1 MRPERVAPLPACAS
15 RGFPPG
21 IPPLRIR
28 RPQAHNLSVL
38 ENIGDLVTQSL
49 LAGDSSRIAPVGSP
63 GSFSSG
69 AGGRILLLFSRR
81 RSLGVYPGVDDFS
94 AFAAEGA
101 FLAFPPFPTKNRM
114 QEVLLCQV
122 VFRRKRGI
130 SAALSCPIS
139 FDMLARAIVS
149 LKKTFSLSGEE
160 EVPCLAYCFEG
171 VLPRVQGLASPRRD
185 HRKAAD
191 SLLHKIERGVT

>member
-1 MRPERVAPLPACAS
+1 M
-15 RGFPPG
+15 
-21 IPPLRIR
+21 
-28 RPQAHNLSVL
+28 
-38 ENIGDLVTQSL
+38 
-49 LAGDSSRIAPVGSP
+49 
-63 GSFSSG
+63 
-69 AGGRILLLFSRR
+69 LLFSRR

-94 AFAAEGA
+94 AFVAEGA

-130 SAALSCPIS
+130 PAALSRLIS

-160 EVPCLAYCFEG
+160 EVPCLAIVSRGDCRGCEAWRPHGGTTEKRRTPCFIKLREG
-171 VLPRVQGLASPRRD
+171 
-185 HRKAAD
+185 
-191 SLLHKIERGVT
+191 